1 MRLLIKE
8 EVILKV
14 EGQSTKCTVTKILL
28 TKSRSLSVQGG
39 GSLCVQSQKTK
50 QDNYSSVWCYN
61 YVLLSEI
68 IKPECSEVNPNQIY
82 FTLVLCEKD

>member
-14 EGQSTKCTVTKILL
+14 EGQSTKCTKILL
-28 TKSRSLSVQGG
+28 TKLRSLSVQGG
-39 GSLCVQSQKTK
+39 RNLCVQSQKTK

-61 YVLLSEI
+61 YVPLSEI
-68 IKPECSEVNPNQIY
+68 IKPECSEVNPIQIY